1 MKNQSATGTR
11 LVGAMLVIVAI
22 IGLSG
27 AALPAP
33 AKSQNFLASS
43 LKSIQTDTAT
53 VFYASVRPSH
63 NWFVEEVLPTS
74 GSKAAKENV
83 SAVAAT
89 L

>member
-11 LVGAMLVIVAI
+11 LIAAMLVIVAI

-27 AALPAP
+27 AAVHAP
-33 AKSQNFLASS
+33 AQSQNSLAPS

-74 GSKAAKENV
+74 ESKAAKENLSV
-83 SAVAAT
+83 VAAT